1 MLRSLVLLLV
11 LLNGAYFA
19 WSQGFLLG
27 YGFGPLERS
36 ESQRLEQQIQPQAI
50 TLLDAEA
57 ARRLEGQWA
66 ASAAASGRTCWRAG
80 PFDEAQ
86 AQVLRRALE
95 SLLPQGSW
103 LLEPALLPGRWI
115 VYMGRYETAEAV
127 IKKRSELRF
136 LNVPTEPLRNPAL
149 EPGLSLG
156 GFETQAQAGAALGE
170 LAQRGVRTARVV
182 QERAEPRG
190 QQLRL
195 PQADD
200 ALRAQFDSVR
210 PTLSG
215 RILQPCPA

>member
-1 MLRSLVLLLV
+1 MLRGMVLLLV

-19 WSQGFLLG
+19 WSQGFLLD

-36 ESQRLEQQIQPQAI
+36 EAQRLEQQIQPEAI

-57 ARRLEGQWA
+57 ALRLEAQLA
-66 ASAAASGRTCWRAG
+66 TSAAAGGRSCWRAG

-95 SLLPQGSW
+95 PLLPQGAW

-127 IKKRSELRF
+127 AKKRGELRF

-156 GFETQAQAGAALGE
+156 GFETQAQAGAALGD

-182 QERAEPRG
+182 QERAEQNG

-210 PTLSG
+210 PALAG

>member
-19 WSQGFLLG
+19 WSQGYLLG
-27 YGFGPLERS
+27 YGVGPRERS
-36 ESQRLEQQIQPQAI
+36 EPQRLDQQIRPEAI
-50 TLLDAEA
+50 ALLGADES
-57 ARRLEGQWA
+57 RRLEGQLA
-66 ASAAASGRTCWRAG
+66 ASAAASARNCWRAG
-80 PFDEAQ
+80 PFDETQ

-95 SLLPQGSW
+95 PMLPQGSW
-103 LLEPALLPGRWI
+103 LLEPVLLPGRWI

-127 IKKRSELRF
+127 TKKRSELRF

-156 GFETQAQAGAALGE
+156 GFETQALAAAALVE

-182 QERAEPRG
+182 QERAEQNG

-200 ALRAQFDSVR
+200 ALRAQLDGVR
-210 PTLSG
+210 PALAG